1 MLPRGDERFRS
12 SALPGRTYGL
22 DPRTMTANDLGI
34 ALQHAQE
41 GVQGY
46 DSFGDHSNM
55 RHPHNPP
62 SPYGYNQRQEEQLNY
77 STNQCGIPHPLRNG
91 HIQNSS
97 IGQNDTTLPEL
108 VRRTNLAVSLA
119 NHNINPRSQ
128 FTQVHPMMCFD
139 GRFPTDFRSPKTVE
153 SVKLLDGKIY
163 ISHSHLIKLSTF
175 ILITESKGTQLDR
188 ILQEYKLPYDT
199 RSIMSTLSSNLLR
212 DGRDSISSSRL
223 RQAKLQILFEHLGA
237 SRIVEQE
244 RQKRS

>member
-1 MLPRGDERFRS
+1 MLPRGDRYRS
-12 SALPGRTYGL
+12 SPLPGGPYGL
-22 DPRTMTANDLGI
+22 DPRTMTPNDIEI
-34 ALQHAQE
+34 ALQQAQQ
-41 GVQGY
+41 GAQGY
-46 DSFGDHSNM
+46 DCFGEHPSM
-55 RHPHNPP
+55 RHSLNSA
-62 SPYGYNQRQEEQLNY
+62 SPYSYPPRQEEQLNY
-77 STNQCGIPHPLRNG
+77 GASQHGIPHHLG
-91 HIQNSS
+91 NSPS
-97 IGQNDTTLPEL
+97 QSANIGPHDTNLPEL

-153 SVKLLDGKIY
+153 SVKLLDV
-163 ISHSHLIKLSTF
+163 
-175 ILITESKGTQLDR
+175 TQLDR

-199 RSIMSTLSSNLLR
+199 RSIMSSTSSNLLR
-212 DGRDSISSSRL
+212 DSRDSISSSRL

>member
-1 MLPRGDERFRS
+1 
-12 SALPGRTYGL
+12 
-22 DPRTMTANDLGI
+22 MTANDLGI

-46 DSFGDHSNM
+46 DFFGDHSNM
-55 RHPHNPP
+55 RHPHDPP

-77 STNQCGIPHPLRNG
+77 GTNQRGIPHPFGNG

-153 SVKLLDGKIY
+153 SVKLLDVGSNFTGIQVALRHPLDNEY
-163 ISHSHLIKLSTF
+163 LKLKSVKRRQGLDQ
-175 ILITESKGTQLDR
+175 LITFAASQT
-188 ILQEYKLPYDT
+188 T
-199 RSIMSTLSSNLLR
+199 
-212 DGRDSISSSRL
+212 DSI
-223 RQAKLQILFEHLGA
+223 
-237 SRIVEQE
+237 
-244 RQKRS
+244 

>member
-1 MLPRGDERFRS
+1 MLPRGGDRHRT
-12 SALPGRTYGL
+12 SALPGGAYGI
-22 DPRTMTANDLGI
+22 DPRSMTASDVGI
-34 ALQHAQE
+34 ALQQAQQ
-41 GVQGY
+41 GVQGF
-46 DSFGDHSNM
+46 DFGDHPNM
-55 RHPHNPP
+55 RHQLDPN
-62 SPYGYNQRQEEQLNY
+62 SPYYNPRQEEQLNY
-77 STNQCGIPHPLRNG
+77 NGGQHGVPHHLGNG
-91 HIQNSS
+91 FMQNPN
-97 IGQNDTTLPEL
+97 IAQNDTALAEL

-153 SVKLLDGKIY
+153 SVKLLDV
-163 ISHSHLIKLSTF
+163 
-175 ILITESKGTQLDR
+175 TQLDR

-199 RSIMSTLSSNLLR
+199 RSIINSTNSNLLR

-244 RQKRS
+244 RQKRL